1 MFNNEC
7 CFTFY
12 ITTNSAKNVLY
23 CGMTNDLVQRI
34 TEHYINRGTQKSF
47 AGKYYCYWLIYYEDY
62 KYVDD
67 AIAREKEVKK
77 WNRKKKMKLINDLN
91 PDWRFLNYEI
101 CDVWPPKQLFHR

>member
-1 MFNNEC
+1 
-7 CFTFY
+7 
-12 ITTNSAKNVLY
+12 
-23 CGMTNDLVQRI
+23 MTNDLVQRV

-47 AGKYYCYWLIYYEDY
+47 AGKYYCYGLIYYEDY

-101 CDVWPPKQLFHR
+101 CDAWPPKQFFHR